1 MYVFLICF
9 TIQYSTHYLIV
20 YIDFTVVILAA
31 EMSTLSTSGVPI
43 RINLPCATLPAEWA
57 SLLASLARNRWMRK
71 VLIPESRYHTKLKSK
86 ILHRPKEGHSFCRGA
101 NIMRILTSITPTV
114 ILSIHIRIQT
124 MFTDYKNT

>member
-31 EMSTLSTSGVPI
+31 EMSTLSTSGVPM

-71 VLIPESRYHTKLKSK
+71 VLIPESRYHTKRKLK